1 MKDKNKLELNV
12 FNENVIFKKYI
23 IKDIEVIK
31 PMTNSHLTGVR
42 SEYKYIKHLYPN
54 AKLLKQRVRYMK
66 LTNKRIDYDILTIK
80 TPDNQT
86 KDIYFDTSEFFNMRG
101 KNKGKPQIW
110 VLEYIQNASE

>member
-1 MKDKNKLELNV
+1 MKNKIELNV
-12 FNENVIFKKYI
+12 FNENVTFKKYI

-54 AKLLKQRVRYMK
+54 SKLLKQRIRYMK
-66 LTNKRIDYDILTIK
+66 LKNKRIDYDILTIK

-86 KDIYFDTSEFFNMRG
+86 KDIYFDTSEFFDMRG
-101 KNKGKPQIW
+101 KNKGKPQIYI
-110 VLEYIQNASE
+110 LEYIQNAPE